1 MISPMATNVCSIQM
15 ADNWMSAN
23 VVIKTTEIRKLISV
37 ANESKTISVAVALRL
52 QRMYVFIV

>member
-1 MISPMATNVCSIQM
+1 MISPMATKLCNIQM